1 VYQILDNT
9 PYEKTFSKLL
19 IGKFYLS
26 KPEFEKDD
34 DEGLSRQCP
43 WIMDLGSGERGALDE
58 FDGLS
63 DKQGDLTSIL
73 IPS

>member
-1 VYQILDNT
+1 VYLIPNNT
-9 PYEKTFSKLL
+9 TYERTFSKSL
-19 IGKFYLS
+19 IGNFCLS